1 MKIFRLKAKRNQP
14 EARLRAGVVA
24 VAEVLAPHGFT
35 FRFRESGN
43 SSGGPFASGEFVR
56 GGRRL
61 ELHVRE
67 SLGLVRYHLGSHSA
81 SHEYYMKEL
90 GVWLRCEYPGFPNDP
105 LDPFVRLAQ
114 DVGFAGEF
122 ISGDAGLLLRASERE
137 KEALAGRDERDL
149 QRFVCDVQ
157 THQRMRDAFRS
168 GAYDQVI
175 QLATTLTLPDKMT
188 PAQRRILEIAKTRT
202 ASNEIFP

>member
-1 MKIFRLKAKRNQP
+1 MFGRGLVKIFRLKAKRNQP

-56 GGRRL
+56 GDRRL

-81 SHEYYMKEL
+81 RHEHYMKEL
-90 GVWLRCEYPGFPNDP
+90 GVWPRCEYPDFPNDA
-105 LDPFVRLAQ
+105 LDPFARLAH
-114 DVGFAGEF
+114 DLSFAGEF
-122 ISGDAGLLLRASERE
+122 MSGDARLLLRASERE
-137 KEALAGRDERDL
+137 RGAIAERDGRDL
-149 QRFVCDVQ
+149 QGYVGDGR
-157 THQRMRDAFRS
+157 TLERMRDSFRS
-168 GAYDQVI
+168 GAYDQVV
-175 QLATTLTLPDKMT
+175 QLADTLRLPDKMT
-188 PAQRRILEIAKTRT
+188 TAQRRMVEIAKAR
-202 ASNEIFP
+202 NK